1 MTVLIVFSP
10 FTMGTTSSTTVQTL
24 GQIDQRAP
32 AEGAK
37 IWCLYVFFLP
47 AGLPRSTKLSVLN
60 LIRGRK
66 SISIFAPQ
74 RRLIAPIHVKFDM
87 ADGHV
92 CPLGRSKFHITRPQ
106 KWKISTFTNAT
117 GSTAWYLLRQ
127 RGWLAGPVA
136 GWHMPVLC
144 LNGQTYRKTFSTI
157 R

>member
-10 FTMGTTSSTTVQTL
+10 FTMGTTSYTTVQTL

-37 IWCLYVFFLP
+37 MWCLYVFLP

-60 LIRGRK
+60 LLRGRI

-74 RRLIAPIHVKFDM
+74 RRLIAPIHVKFGM

-92 CPLGRSKFHITRPQ
+92 CPLGRSKFHITRP
-106 KWKISTFTNAT
+106 KSGKFS
-117 GSTAWYLLRQ
+117 LLPVR
-127 RGWLAGPVA
+127 RVAESGTCYGNVA
-136 GWHMPVLC
+136 GWH
-144 LNGQTYRKTFSTI
+144 GG
-157 R
+157 